1 VIGQTFDVYKILEKR
16 GEGGMG
22 VLYKAH
28 DERLDRI
35 VALKTLHADLVSDPV
50 FREKLG
56 REAKSLAR
64 LNHTNIVTIYQ
75 YLIHESHHFIVME
88 YVEGRTVSEILGD
101 WGPYSFPDAAR
112 IVLQILDAIG
122 YAHKNGVV
130 HRDIKPSN
138 ILINEA
144 DVVKVT
150 DFGIAK
156 LLDAQ
161 QKTRTGQGAGSLFYM
176 APEQIQHGDVDGRT
190 DIYALGIT
198 LFEMLTGTVPF
209 TAESEFL
216 VMKKHIE
223 EEPQP
228 PSSFNPAISRV
239 QDELVLH
246 AMKKK
251 PDDRF
256 ASADEFATT
265 LRDVMSFADTDP
277 GVTPSRKWKEKE
289 STEKI
294 PSKAKPK
301 KEKKE
306 RKEKIKTDGGRKFKY
321 AWLYAIVA
329 IAAAIAIYLVIKP
342 VPVRDTDQKKSEN
355 DQPPTTT
362 ESIMSEFTGSPTSG
376 NYPLTVTFAD
386 RSSENPTSWS
396 WDFGDGVGF
405 STEQNPSYEYTK
417 AGTYTVT
424 LTAVNAS
431 GSDEEVKV
439 DYITVT
445 TPPIPTSP
453 LTIDI
458 DPFNQRSKV
467 NGVWIDGN
475 RVAGSVPFDHRGLSN
490 GLHYVTVETSYGL
503 LTDTVQWTGN
513 ARRISFFLQESYGRL
528 AVWAELP
535 NEGYIADIYVD
546 GRDIARET
554 PAEIRDLLVGP
565 HKVEVRKEGFRS
577 REGPIIIEVKSTG
590 KGEVGFH
597 MLPR

>member
-35 VALKTLHADLVSDPV
+35 VALKTLHAELVSDPE
-50 FREKLG
+50 FRKKLG

-75 YLIHESHHFIVME
+75 YLIHEAHHFIVME
-88 YVEGRTVSEILGD
+88 YVEGRTVSEILAD

-138 ILINEA
+138 ILINEE

-190 DIYALGIT
+190 DVYALGIT

-223 EEPQP
+223 EKPQP
-228 PSSFNPAISRV
+228 PSSFNPAISKV

-256 ASADEFATT
+256 ASAEEFAIT

-277 GVTPSRKWKEKE
+277 GVTPSRKRREKE
-289 STEKI
+289 SPKKA
-294 PSKAKPK
+294 PSISAPK
-301 KEKKE
+301 KEKKQ
-306 RKEKIKTDGGRKFKY
+306 KEKIKADGGKKSKTGWIY
-321 AWLYAIVA
+321 AAVIILAA
-329 IAAAIAIYLVIKP
+329 IAATVAFWP
-342 VPVRDTDQKKSEN
+342 TGDTEQHVVT
-355 DQPPTTT
+355 PPQQDTT
-362 ESIMSEFTGSPTSG
+362 EVELVSP
-376 NYPLTVTFAD
+376 PETVRETTVIAQ
-386 RSSENPTSWS
+386 
-396 WDFGDGVGF
+396 
-405 STEQNPSYEYTK
+405 QNEELIPVS
-417 AGTYTVT
+417 
-424 LTAVNAS
+424 TAV
-431 GSDEEVKV
+431 
-439 DYITVT
+439 
-445 TPPIPTSP
+445 

-475 RVAGSVPFDHRGLSN
+475 RVTGSVPYDHRGLSK
-490 GLHYVTVETSYGL
+490 GVHYVTVETSYGL

-513 ARRISFFLQESYGRL
+513 DRRMAFFLQESYGRL
-528 AVWAELP
+528 RVWAQFP
-535 NEGYIADIYVD
+535 DEGNFADIYVD
-546 GRDIARET
+546 GRDIARGT
-554 PAEIRDLLVGP
+554 PYEIRDLLAGP
-565 HKVEVRKEGFRS
+565 HKIEVRKEGFRS
-577 REGPIIIEVKSTG
+577 REGTQIIEVQSTG
-590 KGEVGFH
+590 KGDVGFH
-597 MLPR
+597 MQPR